1 MEAKHIKDLKE
12 AYASVYIQS
21 EEEIGS
27 QQSLEEKKIATGTG
41 KKVMPSAEERSKL
54 AKRARAGEDIGKKGK
69 GFEAVAAKA
78 AKQYGSK
85 EAGERVAAAA
95 MFKQQA
101 HKEEFDTFDVVLE
114 YLVSEGFAETN
125 ENALAIM
132 ANMSEEWRQSILEAD
147 SIDAM
152 RERAAKRRQQ
162 RYGKTGGGRDDFRPY
177 TKDDYDNPKPGY
189 GSGPSSQAKDA

>member
-1 MEAKHIKDLKE
+1 MRD
-12 AYASVYIQS
+12 Q
-21 EEEIGS
+21 EIIGIYES
-27 QQSLEEKKIATGTG
+27 YHKIYENQETLEEKKIATETG

-69 GFEAVAAKA
+69 GFEAVATKA

-114 YLVSEGFAETN
+114 YLISEGFAETN

-132 ANMSEEWRQSILEAD
+132 VNMSEEWRQSIISESRVRELGDRLKNLQKRGEATD
-147 SIDAM
+147 K
-152 RERAAKRRQQ
+152 RAAKTSKVAKERFKKLDTAHDAVQSAI
-162 RYGKTGGGRDDFRPY
+162 KTHMKGQD
-177 TKDDYDNPKPGY
+177 
-189 GSGPSSQAKDA
+189 